1 MQHCVQAVGLQG
13 SLFDHDRLVHFAP
26 SHTDGLVFIVVGDV
40 HSFHVASSAVKLA
53 RGASGA
59 RDSAFIALRFVGQ
72 SVGLL
77 LCARERGLKD
87 LPTHG
92 LKKLYSILSIQPPAD
107 SRKPT
112 TEVPLAFAICQ
123 RAFGS
128 EVVAEQFLADVLKA
142 RTPTADTS
150 LGALFFSATIF
161 ELHGA
166 EAFEEG
172 LEEDA
177 ELKAQFEQVR
187 RSRDKALM
195 TARASM
201 ESASVLLVTPACAG
215 AVSSSSSSSG
225 STGPVA
231 ASAAPAFGRTRVFHP
246 VLQTDGL
253 SQAQANSFLSVGWSF
268 TKDLRENRWR
278 LRGPCPSGRSRSYGR
293 GSVLDDCGGLRPPQ
307 A

>member
-1 MQHCVQAVGLQG
+1 MQHYVRAVGLQG

-123 RAFGS
+123 HAFGS

-231 ASAAPAFGRTRVFHP
+231 ASAAPAFGRTRVFSSNST
-246 VLQTDGL
+246 LLRATD
-253 SQAQANSFLSVGWSF
+253 S
-268 TKDLRENRWR
+268 
-278 LRGPCPSGRSRSYGR
+278 P
-293 GSVLDDCGGLRPPQ
+293 
-307 A
+307 